1 MSKAF
6 TDNNVYIFGA
16 GFSVDAGLP
25 AVSNFLNKM
34 KDSVEWLESKGRS
47 REVSAVENVLDFR
60 LKAAAAACRVSF
72 NAENIE
78 ELFSLASASG
88 NNVLAADMPLAIA
101 ATLDFAKNT
110 TPDRSFP
117 LLSEDTKKQLPW
129 KREPNSGFGVPEYV
143 CLAYDFY
150 MGLIGRFLT
159 EPSPNICDT
168 VITFNYDLLAED
180 ALFNLKIPF
189 TYGLPDDFVDYVGS
203 RRCATASE
211 VKKALKVL
219 KLHGSLNW
227 SKSDTNRLLIYPDYS
242 DVLNVG
248 REPLLIPPTW
258 RKNVGGHLDAIWD
271 EAVQALRNA
280 TRIIVIG
287 FSMSPADMHFKYL
300 IAEGLR
306 ENISLR
312 KIIFVN
318 PSTDE
323 LNQRAL
329 TLLRPELEDQN
340 VLQFIEATTAE
351 FFFNQSYCQLIH
363 RELLPQIR
371 IGQSQKYPN
380 LVPDWASRSSS
391 G

>member
-1 MSKAF
+1 MSKAY

-25 AVSNFLNKM
+25 VVSNFLNKM
-34 KDSVEWLESKGRS
+34 KDSEIWLESKGRS
-47 REVSAVENVLDFR
+47 REIRAVKNVLDFR
-60 LKAAAAACRVSF
+60 LKAAAAACRVSI
-72 NAENIE
+72 NVENIE

-88 NNVLAADMPLAIA
+88 NNVLAADMLFAIA

-110 TPDRSFP
+110 PKPPRTFP
-117 LLSEDTKKQLPW
+117 LLNEDMGKPFPW
-129 KREPNSGFGVPEYV
+129 KREPNSRFSIPEYV

-159 EPSPNICDT
+159 ESSPNICDT

-211 VKKALKVL
+211 VIKALKVL

-242 DVLNVG
+242 DVLNAG
-248 REPLLIPPTW
+248 HEPLLIPPTW
-258 RKNVGGHLDAIWD
+258 RKNIGGNLETIWD

-287 FSMSPADMHFKYL
+287 FSIPPVDMHFKYL
-300 IAEGLR
+300 VAAGLR

-312 KIIFVN
+312 KIIFIN
-318 PSTDE
+318 PCIDE
-323 LNQRAL
+323 VRNHASKLFRS
-329 TLLRPELEDQN
+329 ELEDQEI
-340 VLQFIEATTAE
+340 LQFVEATTAE
-351 FFFNQSYCQLIH
+351 FFFNPNYHALINRKLQPQVRIVSSYRGRDDLI
-363 RELLPQIR
+363 
-371 IGQSQKYPN
+371 
-380 LVPDWASRSSS
+380 PDWASRS
-391 G
+391 